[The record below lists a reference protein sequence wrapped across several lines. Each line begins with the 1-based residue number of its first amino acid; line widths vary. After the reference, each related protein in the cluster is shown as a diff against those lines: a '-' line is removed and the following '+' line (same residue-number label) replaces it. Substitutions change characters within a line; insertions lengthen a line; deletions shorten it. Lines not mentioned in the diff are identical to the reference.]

1 MRFSKLLSAAALA
14 LYCNSAEPADVAAQ
28 GSYKTTEAEINQAT
42 RWRTSEITAWK
53 AVDLKGGENCIFV
66 YYEGPPTPTFF
77 ILKRQDGRLISG
89 LMSQPRIPDAV
100 EEINLTDMGNDGKK
114 EVEVLFKNGRRRY
127 YFWNGRECVS
137 QDASSLHGAPSDWN
151 QVDDFYYKDLDRDGT
166 NEAVVIFSCELRK
179 PFGTKPGKILGVYK
193 WQHGWIPFKYEPL
206 DMFEREYEAFSSS
219 SPDTL
224 LLEEGH
230 QRIRNKIR
238 DYMGRR

>member
-1 MRFSKLLSAAALA
+1 MVVTRCNKTSCSFRVRVNNCYGGGAQMKFSKLLSAAALA

-28 GSYKTTEAEINQAT
+28 GSYKTTEAEIN
-42 RWRTSEITAWK
+42 
-53 AVDLKGGENCIFV
+53 
-66 YYEGPPTPTFF
+66 
-77 ILKRQDGRLISG
+77 
-89 LMSQPRIPDAV
+89 
-100 EEINLTDMGNDGKK
+100 LTDMGNDGKK

-127 YFWNGRECVS
+127 YFWNGREYVS

-166 NEAVVIFSCELRK
+166 NEAIVIFSCELRK

>member
-1 MRFSKLLSAAALA
+1 MRFPRLLAAAALA
-14 LYCNSAEPADVAAQ
+14 LYCTSTEPVTVAAQ
-28 GSYKTTEAEINQAT
+28 DYKVTEAEINQAT
-42 RWRTSEITAWK
+42 RWRSSEITAWK
-53 AVDLKGGENCIFV
+53 SVDLKGGENCIFV
-66 YYEGPPTPTFF
+66 YYQGPPTPTFF
-77 ILKRQDGRLISG
+77 ILKKQGDRLISG
-89 LMSQPRIPDAV
+89 LMSQPRIPSVV
-100 EEINLTDMGNDGKK
+100 EEINLTDMGHDGKK

-127 YFWNGRECVS
+127 YFWGGGEYKS

-166 NEAVVIFSCELRK
+166 DEAIVIFSCELRK

-193 WQHGWIPFKYEPL
+193 WQHGWTPFKYGPL
-206 DMFEREYEAFSSS
+206 DAFEMEYEAFSAS

-238 DYMGRR
+238 DYLSAR